1 MDVWGQTTLEWA
13 GFPTVLDL
21 VSSRDVQN
29 EATLLNSGCQRTPD
43 LQIRT
48 NVFLIGPDRYGQ
60 PASGLYRPPARSFPS
75 PPTRTAVSTP
85 TCPAFKDTLRMMER
99 GSTRRRY
106 LTAGK
111 RIESPGLS
119 EACSQVGYV
128 LNIPYLSEVRF
139 LCFFVFLFD
148 QTNGILLMFFCFQ
161 FFPFLVELR
170 SCRCLLT
177 SSCTVAERDVFRN
190 MSF

>member
-1 MDVWGQTTLEWA
+1 MDVWGQTTLERA

-85 TCPAFKDTLRMMER
+85 TCPAFKDTLTMMER

-111 RIESPGLS
+111 RIERVPRPIRSLLASRVCTEHPLF
-119 EACSQVGYV
+119 
-128 LNIPYLSEVRF
+128 VRSTFSLF
-139 LCFFVFLFD
+139 LCL
-148 QTNGILLMFFCFQ
+148 
-161 FFPFLVELR
+161 PLR
-170 SCRCLLT
+170 P
-177 SSCTVAERDVFRN
+177 N
-190 MSF
+190 